1 MVYKYMQYFLSL
13 LRMYSA
19 YLLPRPE
26 RLEER
31 TGNNGDGDVDE
42 EELFRCADAN

>member
-1 MVYKYMQYFLSL
+1 MVYKYMHYFLSL

-31 TGNNGDGDVDE
+31 TGNNGDGGVDE
-42 EELFRCADAN
+42 EELVRCADAN

>member
-13 LRMYSA
+13 L
-19 YLLPRPE
+19 
-26 RLEER
+26 R

-42 EELFRCADAN
+42 EELVRCADAN